1 MKQLFAFV
9 LILAV
14 GAAAPAAAQSQTE
27 PQTEPQTQGP
37 TFRTGV
43 EVIAVDVAVN
53 DGKGEPVTDLLPPDF
68 EVKIDGQVRRV
79 VSSEHVRIDLD
90 AARREAADPFETLY
104 TTNLKP
110 LNGRMFVIAVDQ
122 LSIRFGGARG
132 LLDTAA
138 KFIDKLSPADRTA
151 FVAYPDPG
159 IQVAFTDDAL
169 RLKQAMSRVVGR
181 QQSFQGRFT
190 IGLYEAIAIAE
201 KGDGRI
207 FAQVIQRECP
217 RMIGVALEQCER
229 DVLSEAN
236 SLVRQVRQDTVESL
250 RGLYNLLMGLSVIEG
265 QKTLILLS
273 EGMVLESP
281 SDLDDVVKAA
291 SFARVSIQV
300 LLLDVPRHDITVT
313 RLQPTPTEDRDMQVQ
328 GLGDLAASTRGSLY
342 YVAGTGESIF
352 ERIGSDTLAYYML
365 GVEQAPSD
373 RDGKQHRID
382 VEVRRRNVTVKS
394 RRAFVLSSATTTRQT
409 AEETLMDT
417 LKSPFGVAEVPV
429 RVTTFTQKDPGSDK
443 SRLMIAAEVGQP
455 GGEPEE
461 YTVGYVLLDETGSVV
476 TGNADKRTL
485 TVPTGSPG
493 SPRDYLTEILVE
505 PGNYS
510 LRFGVVDPTGRRGGV
525 IREVSAWKLG
535 GEEFALGDL
544 LIGDAGGDGRR
555 NIRPGVE
562 PRVIGNLA
570 AFLEMYST
578 SPDILEGSKVTFE
591 IADDQD
597 TPALLS
603 APAEVLTGTDP
614 SRRVVQGLISSS
626 MLPPGRYI
634 ARARVMRGT
643 NVAGLLARPFI
654 VDAAGGPAASPFL
667 RGNVGRFDPK
677 VMLQRELLNSMIDA
691 VLKRSPELKGPVAD
705 AKAGRYGAAALDALV
720 AGDQVAAA
728 FFKGLEWYTKGQLN
742 EAVTQL
748 ALAAGP
754 RRDFF
759 PAAFYL
765 GAAYAAGGR
774 DREAAGIWQL
784 ALGNEPRP
792 SVAYIVLADARL
804 RDGQADSVIDV
815 LKAAQERNP
824 TDDDINQRLTA
835 AYLMT
840 GRYAEALPVLDKY
853 LIQHPEDQVALFA
866 AVYAQYH
873 VITREKLA
881 LSQPEQAK
889 MARYVRAYTGPYQP
903 LLAKYL
909 EIMRR

>member
-1 MKQLFAFV
+1 MKKLFALV
-9 LILAV
+9 LTLAV

-27 PQTEPQTQGP
+27 PPAQGGP

-43 EVIAVDVAVN
+43 EVIAVDVAVT
-53 DGKGEPVTDLLPPDF
+53 DGKGEPVEDLLPPDF
-68 EVKIDGQVRRV
+68 EVKIDGQLRRV
-79 VSSEHVRIDLD
+79 VSSEHVRIDLE

-110 LNGRMFVIAVDQ
+110 PNGRMFVIAVDQ

-132 LLDTAA
+132 LLDTAS

-159 IQVAFTDDAL
+159 IQVAFTDDRL
-169 RLKQAMSRVVGR
+169 RLKNAMSRVVGR

-190 IGLYEAIAIAE
+190 IGLYEAIAISE
-201 KGDGRI
+201 KGDGRV

-217 RMIGVALEQCER
+217 RLIGVALEQCER

-236 SLVRQVRQDTVESL
+236 SLVRQVRQDTIESL

-265 QKTLILLS
+265 QKTLILIS

-281 SDLDDVVKAA
+281 SDLDDVVRAA

-300 LLLDVPRHDITVT
+300 LLLDVPRHDITIT

-352 ERIGSDTLAYYML
+352 DRIGSDTLAYYML
-365 GVEQAPSD
+365 GVEQAPTD

-429 RVTTFTQKDPGSDK
+429 RVTTFTQRDPGSDK
-443 SRLMIAAEVGQP
+443 ARLMIAAEVGQP

-461 YTVGYVLLDETGSVV
+461 YTVGYVLLDETGTVV
-476 TGNADKRTL
+476 TGTADKRTL
-485 TVPTGSPG
+485 TVPTTSPG
-493 SPRDYLTEILVE
+493 SPRDFLTEVLVE

-525 IREVSAWKLG
+525 IRDVNAWKLG
-535 GEEFALGDL
+535 GEEFALGDM
-544 LIGDAGGDGRR
+544 LIGDAGSDGRR

-562 PRVIGNLA
+562 PRVTGNLA

-578 SPDILEGSKVTFE
+578 SPDILTGSTVSFE

-603 APAEVLTGTDP
+603 SPAEVLKGSDP
-614 SRRVVQGLISSS
+614 TRLMVQGLISPA
-626 MLPPGRYI
+626 MLPPGRYM

-643 NVAGLLARPFI
+643 NVAGILVRPFI
-654 VDAAGGPAASPFL
+654 LEAAGGPAASPFL

-677 VMLQRELLNSMIDA
+677 VMLQRDLLNGMIDA

-728 FFKGLEWYTKGQLN
+728 FFKGLEWFTKGQLN

-784 ALGNEPRP
+784 ALGTEPRP
-792 SVAYIVLADARL
+792 VVAYLVLADARL
-804 RDGQADSVIDV
+804 RDGQADSVVDV
-815 LKAAQERNP
+815 LKMAQERNP
-824 TDDDINQRLTA
+824 TDVDINQRLTA

-853 LIQHPEDQVALFA
+853 LTQHPEDQVALFA

>member
-1 MKQLFAFV
+1 MKKLFALVFT
-9 LILAV
+9 LAA
-14 GAAAPAAAQSQTE
+14 GAAVLAAQSQAE
-27 PQTEPQTQGP
+27 PQVQGP

-53 DGKGEPVTDLLPPDF
+53 DSNGNPVEDLLPPDF
-68 EVKIDGQVRRV
+68 EVKVDGQLRRV
-79 VSSEHVRIDLD
+79 VSSELVRIDLE
-90 AARREAADPFETLY
+90 AARREAANPFETLY

-110 LNGRMFVIAVDQ
+110 PNGRMFVVAVDQ
-122 LSIRFGGARG
+122 LGIRFAGARA

-138 KFIDKLSPADRTA
+138 KFIANLSPADRTA

-159 IQVAFTDDAL
+159 IQVGFTNDSL
-169 RLKQAMSRVVGR
+169 RLKQAMTRVVGR

-190 IGLYEAIAIAE
+190 LGLYEAIAISE

-207 FAQVIQRECP
+207 FSQVSARECP
-217 RMIGVALEQCER
+217 RLNGVALEQCER
-229 DVLSEAN
+229 DVLTEAN
-236 SLVRQVRQDTVESL
+236 SMVRQVRQDTVESL

-265 QKTLILLS
+265 QKTLILIS
-273 EGMVLESP
+273 EGLVIEGP
-281 SDLDDVVKAA
+281 SDLTDIIRAA
-291 SFARVSIQV
+291 SFARVSINI

-313 RLQPTPTEDRDMQVQ
+313 RLQPTATEDRDMQVQ
-328 GLGDLAASTRGSLY
+328 GLGDLAAGTRGSLY
-342 YVAGTGESIF
+342 FVAGTGESIF

-365 GVEQAPSD
+365 GVEQAPGD

-382 VEVRRRNVTVKS
+382 VAVRRRNTTVKS

-417 LKSPFGVAEVPV
+417 LKSPFGVAEVPI
-429 RVTTFTQKDPGSDK
+429 RLTTFTQKDPASDK

-455 GGEPEE
+455 GGEAEE
-461 YTVGYVLLDETGSVV
+461 YTVGYVLLDDTGAVV
-476 TGNADKRTL
+476 SGNADKRTL
-485 TVPTGSPG
+485 TVPGGSPN
-493 SPRDYLTEILVE
+493 SPRDYLAELLVE

-525 IREVSAWKLG
+525 IRDINAWKLG

-544 LIGDAGGDGRR
+544 LIGDAGSDGRG

-562 PRVIGNLA
+562 PRVTGNLA

-578 SPDILEGSKVTFE
+578 SPEILDGSTVTFE

-603 APAEVLTGTDP
+603 TPAEVLKSEDP
-614 SRRVVQGLISSS
+614 ARRVVQGLISPS
-626 MLPPGRYI
+626 MLPPGRYV

-643 NVAGLLARPFI
+643 SIAGLLARPFV

-677 VMLQRELLNSMIDA
+677 VMLQRDLLNTMIDG
-691 VLKRSPELKGPVAD
+691 VLKRSPELKGPVAE

-765 GAAYAAGGR
+765 GAAYAAAGR

-792 SVAYIVLADARL
+792 PVAYIVLADARL
-804 RDGQADSVIDV
+804 RDGQADAVVDV
-815 LKAAQERNP
+815 LKAAQQRNP
-824 TDDDINQRLTA
+824 DDDDINQRLTA

-840 GRYAEALPVLDKY
+840 GRYAEALPVLDRY
-853 LIQHPEDQVALFA
+853 LTQHPDDQVALFA

-873 VITREKLA
+873 VVTGEKLA
-881 LSQPEQAK
+881 LSQADQAK
-889 MARYVRAYTGPYQP
+889 LARYVRAYTGPYQP

>member
-1 MKQLFAFV
+1 MKKLFALVFT
-9 LILAV
+9 LAV
-14 GAAAPAAAQSQTE
+14 GGAALAAQSQPE
-27 PQTEPQTQGP
+27 PQTEPQAQGP

-53 DGKGEPVTDLLPPDF
+53 DSDGRPVEDLLPPDF
-68 EVKIDGQVRRV
+68 EVKIDGQPRRV
-79 VSSEHVRIDLD
+79 VSSEHVRIDLE
-90 AARREAADPFETLY
+90 AARREAANPFESLY

-110 LNGRMFVIAVDQ
+110 PNGRMFVIAVDQ

-138 KFIDKLSPADRTA
+138 KFVGGLSPADRTA

-159 IQVAFTDDAL
+159 IQVGFTNDSL
-169 RLKQAMSRVVGR
+169 RLKQAMTRVVGR
-181 QQSFQGRFT
+181 QQAFQGRFT
-190 IGLYEAIAIAE
+190 IGVYEAIAISE
-201 KGDGRI
+201 KGDSRV
-207 FAQVIQRECP
+207 FSQVSARECP
-217 RMIGVALEQCER
+217 RLQGMALEQCER

-236 SLVRQVRQDTVESL
+236 SLVRQVRQNSVESL
-250 RGLYNLLMGLSVIEG
+250 RGLYNLMMGLSVIEG
-265 QKTLILLS
+265 QKTLILIS
-273 EGMVLESP
+273 EGLVLENP
-281 SDLDDVVKAA
+281 SDLDDVIKAA
-291 SFARVSIQV
+291 SFARVSINI
-300 LLLDVPRHDITVT
+300 LLLDVPRHDITVS
-313 RLQPTPTEDRDMQVQ
+313 RLQPTATEDRDMQVG

-352 ERIGSDTLAYYML
+352 ERIGSETLAYYML
-365 GVEQAPSD
+365 GVEQGPTD
-373 RDGKQHRID
+373 RDGEQHRID

-409 AEETLMDT
+409 AEETLLDT

-429 RVTTFTQKDPGSDK
+429 RLTTFTQKDPASDK

-455 GGEPEE
+455 GGEAEE
-461 YTVGYVLLDETGSVV
+461 YTVGYVLLDDLGNVV
-476 TGNADKRTL
+476 SGTADKRTL
-485 TVPTGSPG
+485 TVPGGSPN
-493 SPRDYLTEILVE
+493 SPRDYLTELVIE

-525 IREVSAWKLG
+525 IRDVNAWKLG

-544 LIGDAGGDGRR
+544 LIGDAGSDGRR
-555 NIRPGVE
+555 SIRPGVE
-562 PRVIGNLA
+562 PRITGSVA

-578 SPDILEGSKVTFE
+578 SPEILDSATVTFE

-603 APAEVLTGTDP
+603 APAEVLKGADP
-614 SRRVVQGLISSS
+614 ALRVVQGLISPS
-626 MLPPGRYI
+626 MLPPGRYV
-634 ARARVMRGT
+634 ARARVTRGGE
-643 NVAGLLARPFI
+643 VAGLLARPFI
-654 VDAAGGPAASPFL
+654 VDATGGPAASPFL
-667 RGNVGRFDPK
+667 RGNVGTFDRK
-677 VMLQRELLNSMIDA
+677 VVLQRDLLNSMIDA

-720 AGDQVAAA
+720 AGDQIAAA

-759 PAAFYL
+759 PAALYL
-765 GAAYAAGGR
+765 GAAYAAAGR

-784 ALGNEPRP
+784 ALGTEPRP
-792 SVAYIVLADARL
+792 RVAYIVLADARL
-804 RDGQADSVIDV
+804 RDGQPESVIDV
-815 LKAAQERNP
+815 LEAAQQRNP
-824 TDDDINQRLTA
+824 ADDDINQRLTA

-840 GRYAEALPVLDKY
+840 GRYAEALPVLDAY
-853 LIQHPEDQVALFA
+853 LTQHPEDQVALFA

-873 VITREKLA
+873 VVMREKLA
-881 LSQPEQAK
+881 LSQTEQAK
-889 MARYVRAYTGPYQP
+889 VARYVHAYTGPYQP

>member
-1 MKQLFAFV
+1 MKKLFA
-9 LILAV
+9 LAFTLA
-14 GAAAPAAAQSQTE
+14 AAAPLAAQSQTE
-27 PQTEPQTQGP
+27 PQAQGP

-53 DGKGEPVTDLLPPDF
+53 DSNGKPVEDLLPPDF
-68 EVKIDGQVRRV
+68 EVKVDGQVRRV
-79 VSSEHVRIDLD
+79 VSSEHVRIDTD
-90 AARREAADPFETLY
+90 AARREAANPFETLY

-110 LNGRMFVIAVDQ
+110 LNGRMFVVAVDQ

-132 LLDTAA
+132 ILDTAM
-138 KFIDKLSPADRTA
+138 KFIEGLSPADRTA

-159 IQVAFTDDAL
+159 IQVAFTSDTL
-169 RLKQAMSRVVGR
+169 RLKQAMTRVVGR
-181 QQSFQGRFT
+181 QQAFQGRFT

-207 FAQVIQRECP
+207 FAQVILRECP
-217 RMIGVALEQCER
+217 RLIGVALEQCER
-229 DVLSEAN
+229 DVLSEAS
-236 SLVRQVRQDTVESL
+236 SLVRQVRQDTIESL

-265 QKTLILLS
+265 QKTLILIS

-281 SDLDDVVKAA
+281 SDLDDVIRAA
-291 SFARVSIQV
+291 SYARVSINV

-328 GLGDLAASTRGSLY
+328 GLGDLAAGSRGSLY

-409 AEETLMDT
+409 AEETLMDA
-417 LKSPFGVAEVPV
+417 LKSPFGVAEVPI
-429 RVTTFTQKDPGSDK
+429 RLTTFTQKDPASDK

-461 YTVGYVLLDETGSVV
+461 YTVGYVLLDDKGSVV

-485 TVPTGSPG
+485 TVPGGSPS
-493 SPRDYLTEILVE
+493 SPKDYLAEVLVE

-510 LRFGVVDPTGRRGGV
+510 LRFGVVDQTGRRGGV
-525 IREVSAWKLG
+525 IRDINAWKLG
-535 GEEFALGDL
+535 GEEFAVGDL
-544 LIGDAGGDGRR
+544 LIGDAGADGRR

-562 PRVIGNLA
+562 PRVTGNLA

-578 SPDILEGSKVTFE
+578 SPESMDGSTVTFE

-597 TPALLS
+597 TPALLTAS
-603 APAEVLTGTDP
+603 AEVLTGTDP
-614 SRRVVQGLISSS
+614 TRRVVQGIISPS
-626 MLPPGRYI
+626 MLPPGRYV
-634 ARARVMRGT
+634 ARARVMRGG
-643 NVAGLLARPFI
+643 NIAGLLARPFI
-654 VDAAGGPAASPFL
+654 VDATGPAASPFL
-667 RGNVGRFDPK
+667 RGNVGTFDPR
-677 VMLQRELLNSMIDA
+677 VTLQRDLLDSMIDG

-754 RRDFF
+754 RREFF

-792 SVAYIVLADARL
+792 SVAYLVLADARL
-804 RDGQADSVIDV
+804 REGQADSVVDV
-815 LKAAQERNP
+815 LKAAQQRNP
-824 TDDDINQRLTA
+824 KDNDINQRLTA

-840 GRYAEALPVLDKY
+840 GRYAEAVPVLDQY
-853 LIQHPEDQVALFA
+853 LVQHPDDQVALFA

-873 VITREKLA
+873 VVMREKLA
-881 LSQPEQAK
+881 LSQAEQAK
-889 MARYVRAYTGPYQP
+889 LARYVRAYTGPYQP
-903 LLAKYL
+903 LLTKYL

>member
-1 MKQLFAFV
+1 MKQLFALV
-9 LILAV
+9 LTLAV
-14 GAAAPAAAQSQTE
+14 GAAAPAAAQSPTE

-43 EVIAVDVAVN
+43 EVIAVDVAVT
-53 DGKGEPVTDLLPPDF
+53 DGKGEPVEDLLPPDF
-68 EVKIDGQVRRV
+68 EVKIDGQLRRV
-79 VSSEHVRIDLD
+79 VSSEHVRIDLE

-110 LNGRMFVIAVDQ
+110 SNGRMFVIAVDQ

-159 IQVAFTDDAL
+159 IQVAFTDDKL
-169 RLKQAMSRVVGR
+169 RLKNAMVRVVGR

-236 SLVRQVRQDTVESL
+236 SLVRQVRQDTIESL

-265 QKTLILLS
+265 QKTLILIS

-300 LLLDVPRHDITVT
+300 LLLDVPRHDITIT

-365 GVEQAPSD
+365 GVEQGPSD

-417 LKSPFGVAEVPV
+417 LKSPFGVAEVPI
-429 RVTTFTQKDPGSDK
+429 RVTTFTQKDPASDK
-443 SRLMIAAEVGQP
+443 ARLMIAAEVGQP

-461 YTVGYVLLDETGSVV
+461 YTVGFVLLDEMGSVV
-476 TGNADKRTL
+476 TGSADKRTL
-485 TVPTGSPG
+485 TVPAGSPG
-493 SPRDYLTEILVE
+493 SPRDYLTELLVE

-525 IREVSAWKLG
+525 IRDVSAWKLG

-544 LIGDAGGDGRR
+544 LIGDAGSDGRR
-555 NIRPGVE
+555 SIRPGVE
-562 PRVIGNLA
+562 PRVTGNVA

-578 SPDILEGSKVTFE
+578 SPDILAGSKVTFE

-603 APAEVLTGTDP
+603 APAEVLKDAD
-614 SRRVVQGLISSS
+614 SARMVVQGLISPS

-643 NVAGLLARPFI
+643 NIAGLLARPFI

-667 RGNVGRFDPK
+667 RGNIGRFDPK

-705 AKAGRYGAAALDALV
+705 ARAGRYGAAALDALV
-720 AGDQVAAA
+720 AGDQIAAA

-804 RDGQADSVIDV
+804 RDGQADSVVDV
-815 LKAAQERNP
+815 LKSAQERNP

-853 LIQHPEDQVALFA
+853 LVQHPEDQVALFA

-889 MARYVRAYTGPYQP
+889 LARYVRAYTGPYQP

>member
-9 LILAV
+9 LILAA
-14 GAAAPAAAQSQTE
+14 GAAAPAAAQTQTE
-27 PQTEPQTQGP
+27 PPAQGP
-37 TFRTGV
+37 TFRTGI
-43 EVIAVDVAVN
+43 EVIAVDVAVT
-53 DGKGEPVTDLLPPDF
+53 DGKGEPVEDLLPPDF

-79 VSSEHVRIDLD
+79 VSSEHVRIDLE

-110 LNGRMFVIAVDQ
+110 SNGRMFVIAVDQ

-151 FVAYPDPG
+151 FVAFPDPG
-159 IQVAFTDDAL
+159 IQVAFTDNKL
-169 RLKQAMSRVVGR
+169 RLKNAMARVVGR

-190 IGLYEAIAIAE
+190 IGLYEAIAISE
-201 KGDGRI
+201 KGDGRV

-229 DVLSEAN
+229 DVLSEAG
-236 SLVRQVRQDTVESL
+236 SFVRQVRQDTVESL

-265 QKTLILLS
+265 QKTLILIS

-281 SDLDDVVKAA
+281 SDLDDVVRAA

-352 ERIGSDTLAYYML
+352 DRIGSDTLAYYML

-461 YTVGYVLLDETGSVV
+461 YTVGYVLLDESGTVV
-476 TGNADKRTL
+476 TGTADKRTL

-493 SPRDYLTEILVE
+493 SPRDYLTELLVE

-525 IREVSAWKLG
+525 IRDVNAWKLG

-544 LIGDAGGDGRR
+544 LIGDAGSDGRR
-555 NIRPGVE
+555 SIRPGVE
-562 PRVIGNLA
+562 PRVSGNVA

-578 SPDILEGSKVTFE
+578 SPDILAGSKVTFE

-603 APAEVLTGTDP
+603 APAEVVKGADP
-614 SRRVVQGLISSS
+614 NRLVVQGLISPS
-626 MLPPGRYI
+626 MLPPGRYV

-643 NVAGLLARPFI
+643 SVAGLLARPFI

-667 RGNVGRFDPK
+667 RGNVGSFDPK

-705 AKAGRYGAAALDALV
+705 AKAGRYGAAALDSLV

-804 RDGQADSVIDV
+804 RDGQADSVVDV
-815 LKAAQERNP
+815 LKSAQERNP

-835 AYLMT
+835 VYLMT

-853 LIQHPEDQVALFA
+853 LTQHPEDQVALFA

-889 MARYVRAYTGPYQP
+889 LARYVRAYTGPYQP

-909 EIMRR
+909 DIMRR